1 MRTDDHLA
9 DQMSGLNMGLAL
21 RLLAMEYSHLLSMF
35 TVQLCLP
42 SFIFSKMRRSFVL
55 LFLLDFLFN
64 LDDFSYLQIIREK
77 YYNKIT
83 IDIIKKF
90 ILNLILPNITSSQS
104 INNCSFID
112 IMNYNTK
119 WSIGYTGTISIPIIY
134 NKIPELNINYFD
146 ICEHI
151 ISKKCSKFDIYLN
164 K

>member
-64 LDDFSYLQIIREK
+64 LEFLELFSVTYL
-77 YYNKIT
+77 
-83 IDIIKKF
+83 F
-90 ILNLILPNITSSQS
+90 L
-104 INNCSFID
+104 
-112 IMNYNTK
+112 
-119 WSIGYTGTISIPIIY
+119 ISI
-134 NKIPELNINYFD
+134 KLFLLL
-146 ICEHI
+146 HI
-151 ISKKCSKFDIYLN
+151 DAFL
-164 K
+164 